1 MIRILAVD
9 DDLHM
14 LKFVAG
20 ELRQNGYE
28 VIEAESGEQAL
39 QQLDN
44 RPVDLAVVDVMMPG
58 IDGFEL
64 TERLRNDYNIP
75 VILLTARH
83 HIEDKERGFL
93 AGSDD
98 YLVKPFESKELLF
111 RVKAIL
117 RRYDHPEN
125 NTLTAGSL
133 TIDLKSYELRSPNGL
148 LFIPLKE
155 FELLALLASKP
166 RQVFTRDAI
175 IESVWGLDFQ
185 GDEQTINVHIKRLRT
200 RLEPFAPDVKII
212 TVRGVGYKLE
222 ADS

>member
-14 LKFVAG
+14 LQFVAG
-20 ELRQNGYE
+20 ELRQHGYE
-28 VIEAESGEQAL
+28 VMSAENGHQAL
-39 QQLDN
+39 SQLEQ
-44 RPVDLAVVDVMMPG
+44 RPADLAIVDVMMPG

-64 TERLRNDYNIP
+64 TRTIRKEYGIP

-98 YLVKPFESKELLF
+98 YLVKPFDSKELLF

-125 NTLTAGSL
+125 NALTAGSL
-133 TIDLKSYELRSPNGL
+133 TIDLNSYELRSPNGL
-148 LFIPLKE
+148 LLIPLKE

-166 RQVFTRDAI
+166 RQVLTREAI
-175 IESVWGLDFQ
+175 IEKVWGLEFQ

-200 RLEPFAPDVKII
+200 RLEDFAPDVKIT

-222 ADS
+222 AGT